1 MTKEPIRKS
10 NMEQY
15 DDLACEDGCRMMKKG
30 EILRMDLEIG
40 LPGDYDDNNLD
51 LELRLG
57 TTTYSN

>member
-1 MTKEPIRKS
+1 
-10 NMEQY
+10 MEQY
-15 DDLACEDGCRMMKKG
+15 DDLACEDGCRLMMKKG